1 MSDRFQPLG
10 AERLAAWIA
19 AEIDAS
25 GSVFGIPREL
35 WFAPSPTDRFAFTL
49 RGARLETPIGVAAG
63 PHTQLAQNIVVA
75 WLCGARVIELKTVQT
90 LDRIEVAK
98 PCIDM
103 QDEGY
108 NTEWSQELS
117 IRESFH
123 EYLAAWVVIHAL
135 HARFELPGSAPGVLF
150 DLSVGYD
157 LEGIRRPNMRWY
169 LEHMIDAGEELE
181 GCVSAVASSFPEIH
195 DLEIGFRLA
204 DSVTL
209 STLHGCPPEEIESIA
224 EHLLDTW
231 GLHTAVKLNPTLIG
245 YDTVREILIEE
256 LDWTHVEPHR
266 PAFDAD
272 IGYPEAVALVRRL
285 RKYGDQ
291 RNLEFGIKLCNT
303 LPVVN
308 RRPEFHPGE
317 ETAYLSGRPLH
328 ALAVELARRLV
339 DDTAGEL
346 TISFA
351 GGADAF
357 NTPALLAAGLRP
369 VTTCSDLLRP
379 GGYLRLLQYLE
390 QIDLELDRA
399 GAADLDEF
407 ILRSAGIAGSITR
420 AARHNLTRYADSLP
434 NDPDLIRG
442 SFSRNRTKTDR
453 TLGLFDCVAAP
464 CTDVCGVD
472 QQVPSYMRHVA
483 SGDVDKAAEVIARDN
498 ALPTI
503 LGRACH
509 HPCESVCL
517 RTHLDQPV
525 AIREIKRFV
534 TDNARPRVQP
544 ITAGSKALSV
554 AIVGAGPCGLATA
567 AELANAGVR
576 AVIFETRSEGGGM
589 VSATIPGYRAS
600 GSAVN
605 RDLDAVTDLGVEVE
619 YGVSVGRDLTLDQ
632 LFGRGFSSIV
642 VAVGAQMGSSLGID
656 GESSDGVMDGLDFL
670 RSARHGRTADLGDRI
685 AVVGGGDV
693 AMDCARSA
701 RRLSEGEVEILY
713 RRTVDEMPAHPD
725 EIRDLLSEGITIR
738 ELVAPRR
745 AVTTGG
751 RLEAIE
757 CAVMTLGEPDVSGRP
772 RPVEVPGGE
781 ITIAL
786 DTLIVAIGQKADLS
800 VFSGSM
806 VATSPG
812 GYLEVDTESLET
824 SIPRVYAGGDLREP
838 GPSNIVEACGDGR
851 RIARAIL
858 EREGLPTPIPSPV
871 AAPPLELPDLLR
883 RRSHRDW
890 RVEIPRTRGSD
901 RSAFDEVVATLDRDV
916 ATVEAARCLDCDLL
930 CSTCDGVCPNRAI
943 ATYFLSGPEAT
954 PSRPESRPL
963 VAKQA
968 PQVAVIAD
976 LCNECGNCT
985 TFCPTVGRPWRDK
998 PRLFFH
1004 RGDFETETDNAF
1016 MLMRIKGEPAIQGR
1030 FRGETRQ
1037 LVMDGS
1043 SAPRIVP
1050 DEEDATL
1057 HTLLRGLTRSLPHLP
1072 MPDIEPSWIIDP
1084 VDAPQTSVRGK
1095 SRD

>member
-1 MSDRFQPLG
+1 MG

-19 AEIDAS
+19 AEIDGA

-35 WFAPSPTDRFAFTL
+35 WFAPSPADRFALNL
-49 RGARLETPIGVAAG
+49 RGTRLETPIGVAAG
-63 PHTQLAQNIVVA
+63 PHTQLAQNIIVA

-123 EYLAAWVVIHAL
+123 EYLTAWVVIHAL
-135 HARFELPGSAPGVLF
+135 HARLELSGSTPGILF

-169 LEHMIDAGEELE
+169 LEHMTDAGEELE
-181 GCVSAVASSFPEIH
+181 SCVSAVASSFPEIH
-195 DLEIGFRLA
+195 DLEIGIRLT

-272 IGYPEAVALVRRL
+272 IGYPEAVALVERL

-291 RNLEFGIKLCNT
+291 RNLEFGVKLCNT

-308 RRPEFHPGE
+308 RRPEFPPGE
-317 ETAYLSGRPLH
+317 ETAYLSGRPLQ

-339 DDTAGEL
+339 DDTDDGL
-346 TISFA
+346 TVSFA

-357 NTPALLAAGLRP
+357 NTPTLLAAGLRP

-379 GGYLRLLQYLE
+379 GGYLRLLQYLV
-390 QIDLELDRA
+390 ELDRELDRT
-399 GAADLDEF
+399 GAADLDEL
-407 ILRSAGIAGSITR
+407 ILRSAGITGSITQ
-420 AARHNLTRYADSLP
+420 AARHNLARYADSLP
-434 NDPDLIRG
+434 SDPSLIRG
-442 SFSRNRTKTDR
+442 SFGRNRTKTGR

-464 CTDVCGVD
+464 CTDVCAVE
-472 QQVPSYMRHVA
+472 QKVPSYMRHVA
-483 SGDVDKAAEVIARDN
+483 AGDVDKAAEVIARDN

-525 AIREIKRFV
+525 AIREIKRYV
-534 TDNARPRVQP
+534 TDSARPRVRP
-544 ITAGSKALSV
+544 KTAASKAPSV
-554 AIVGAGPCGLATA
+554 AIVGAGPCGLASA
-567 AELANAGVR
+567 AELANAGVK
-576 AVIFETRSEGGGM
+576 AVIFEARGEGGGM
-589 VSATIPGYRAS
+589 VSATIPGYRSS

-605 RDLDAVTDLGVEVE
+605 RDLEAVTDLGVEVE
-619 YGVSVGRDLTLDQ
+619 YGVSVGSDITLDQ

-642 VAVGAQMGSSLGID
+642 VAVGAQIGSSLGIE
-656 GESSDGVMDGLDFL
+656 GEDSVGVIDGLDFL
-670 RSARHGRTADLGDRI
+670 RSARHGRTADLGSRI
-685 AVVGGGDV
+685 AIVGGGDV

-701 RRLSEGEVEILY
+701 RRLSDGEVEILY
-713 RRTVDEMPAHPD
+713 RRTVDEMPAHPE

-738 ELVAPRR
+738 ELIAPRR
-745 AVTTGG
+745 AVATGD

-757 CAVMTLGEPDVSGRP
+757 CATMTLGEPDASGRP
-772 RPVEVPGGE
+772 RPVEVPGGG

-786 DTLIVAIGQKADLS
+786 DTLIVAIGQRADLR
-800 VFSGSM
+800 VFFGST

-812 GYLEVDTESLET
+812 GYLEVDSETLET

-858 EREGLPTPIPSPV
+858 EREGLPAPTISPV
-871 AAPPLELPDLLR
+871 TTPSLDLPDLLR
-883 RRSHRDW
+883 RRSHREW
-890 RVEIPRTRGSD
+890 RVEIPRTSGSE
-901 RSAFDEVVATLDRDV
+901 RSGFDEVVATLDRDV

-943 ATYFLSGPEAT
+943 ATYFLDNSDAAASADGSLSLNA
-954 PSRPESRPL
+954 
-963 VAKQA
+963 AQA
-968 PQVAVIAD
+968 PQVAVLAD
-976 LCNECGNCT
+976 LCNECGNCV

-998 PRLFFH
+998 PRIYFY
-1004 RGDFETETDNAF
+1004 REDFETERDNAF
-1016 MLMRIKGEPAIQGR
+1016 MLFRINGLPGIQGR
-1030 FRGETRQ
+1030 FRGTTRQ
-1037 LVMDGS
+1037 LVMAGPSQPLEISD
-1043 SAPRIVP
+1043 P
-1050 DEEDATL
+1050 DLAIL
-1057 HTLLRGLTRSLPHLP
+1057 HTLLRGMAESMAHLP
-1072 MPDIEPSWIIDP
+1072 VVEAEPFWIVDP
-1084 VDAPQTSVRGK
+1084 GDSL
-1095 SRD
+1095 